1 MVEQGCVAWQDG
13 GARLRSGQ
21 SGGARLYRSHL
32 TMLLTLIGTTFS
44 CRGIVAL
51 GGDIL
56 L

>member
-1 MVEQGCVAWQDG
+1 MEEGCVA
-13 GARLRSGQ
+13 GQ

-32 TMLLTLIGTTFS
+32 WLSGLIGTTFS
-44 CRGIVAL
+44 CRGIVAF